1 METKSKQTP
10 VGSSFRVP
18 PFMPTKTGIW
28 FSILEKYFGVA
39 GIIHNDEKAL
49 ALMGFLEPQYLAKIE
64 DAVTNLPATGQ
75 YDKLKSK
82 LIRALTESDS
92 AKVERLVEREEMGD
106 RKPSQFYNDLKKL
119 ASPFAS
125 DEFILNLWRNRLPD
139 RIREVLAAVDDTS
152 IEKLTRTADKID
164 EAYNRIGQRAH
175 KVGTIA
181 EPPAPHVD
189 KNDALAAEVSR
200 LREEIKALKIGGYRR
215 PRRRSNSLTRPGAV
229 PVRETTRVRTEFAFI
244 MRDSAIAPR
253 NAPSRVSG
261 SRETTPAIRKS
272 GGRRRLG
279 ISPHLYRGL
288 ENENFV
294 LSGHRGR
301 HQRLSPKQAIQGRE
315 ENSVRIIRC
324 Q

>member
-1 METKSKQTP
+1 METKSKRTP

-28 FSILEKYFGVA
+28 FSILQKYFGVA

-215 PRRRSNSLTRPGAV
+215 PRRRSNSLTRP
-229 PVRETTRVRTEFAFI
+229 RRRSCS
-244 MRDSAIAPR
+244 RDNPR
-253 NAPSRVSG
+253 QDGICFYHARFGDRATKCTIPCKCKSGNDPSR
-261 SRETTPAIRKS
+261 P
-272 GGRRRLG
+272 
-279 ISPHLYRGL
+279 
-288 ENENFV
+288 
-294 LSGHRGR
+294 
-301 HQRLSPKQAIQGRE
+301 
-315 ENSVRIIRC
+315 
-324 Q
+324 